1 MMTERG
7 RQTDAI
13 ISWAVYGAVV
23 AGVLAVVGSV
33 LSFLARDLSASA
45 GFLLAAGVAFG
56 LLAGALLRQ

>member
-1 MMTERG
+1 MTERGG

-13 ISWAVYGAVV
+13 ISWAVYGGLA

-33 LSFLARDLSASA
+33 LSFLAGDLSASA
-45 GFLLAAGVAFG
+45 VFLLAAGVAFG